1 MKTGVKMMSEVRRST
16 IACIVT
22 ERDHAVIKALTF
34 LKRATISDVLYA
46 WIKPLIDEAAETP
59 EVKKLVAVREKEEV
73 SN

>member
-22 ERDHAVIKALTF
+22 ERDHAVIKGLTF
-34 LKRATISDVLYA
+34 LKRATISDVLYG